1 MKQTLHT
8 SRRAFKLALLCLMAF
23 VTWGGNYCIAQET
36 AYKTLSFP
44 DGNSKGVNLYTETW
58 SATISGFTWE
68 IANFN
73 NNSNAWTFIKAGRQ
87 KYASVATIDNTTPF
101 DKAIGKIVV
110 EVKDDV
116 DAGLVNSICLQVA
129 SDAGFSNVIETVEL
143 KSYKK
148 TDFVFNVSAPQAN
161 LYYRLK
167 FDLKKGSTKSKKNG
181 FVQVNKV
188 EYYEDASNKT
198 ATSLSFDAPSYEI
211 SKDQTLQQ
219 LPTLKAGEQTL
230 FGKTITWSSDN
241 KDVATVDA
249 NGTVTG
255 VGLGKANITAKFA
268 GDDTYK
274 TSTASYEIKVKGA
287 PELSFPEPSY
297 NIIANEPFA
306 APKLTKSPADVV
318 VTYSSSDEKVATV
331 EPSTGEVSIVG
342 AGTAKITATSQ
353 VTDVYEVASASYDLV
368 VTKFTPALS
377 FPQTSYTI
385 KMGDAFAPK
394 LEGLP
399 EGVTPAY
406 TSSNEEVATVDA
418 ATGEVKVV
426 GVGTTTITVTSPNT
440 DIYKE
445 ATASYELTV
454 KLATSKE
461 VTIDFSTFGY
471 TNLQK
476 VTEVSQDG
484 ITMTIAKGSGMTDPQ
499 WIENGKTLRFYDKN
513 TLKIASKNRIKK
525 VHFFFYTKKSEVS
538 ETNPTYDAGD
548 FQFLDAG
555 KNEGELDL
563 SACNTKEVILT
574 FSGKVFYTKMVV
586 TTDVSVGTI
595 TIATPEGFGTYYNS
609 NSYILPEGLTAFGY
623 KEASADGTLVKTEEF
638 TGGEVVPAGAALVV
652 KGNTGD
658 YECYATDQ
666 VATKT
671 LNGNLLKGVAKATTV
686 EKKEGFKRYVLTT
699 VNNVLGF
706 YRTKS
711 GNIKVPANRAYLELT
726 KAQAQ
731 AVSFF
736 QLDGETTGIE
746 NATATTKEA
755 PKAIYTLSGV
765 RLKATT
771 TKGLPAGAYVVNG
784 KVVIVK

>member
-1 MKQTLHT
+1 
-8 SRRAFKLALLCLMAF
+8 MAF

-36 AYKTLSFP
+36 TYKTLSFP
-44 DGNSKGVNLYTETW
+44 DDNKKDNGVNAYTQKWTAKIGDFSW
-58 SATISGFTWE
+58 KIT
-68 IANFN
+68 NFN
-73 NNSNAWTFIKAGRQ
+73 NNNWKNSWTYIKAGS
-87 KYASVATIDNTTPF
+87 KKIASVATIDNTTPF

-110 EVKDDV
+110 GVEKDV
-116 DAGLVNSICLQVA
+116 EARFVNSICLQVA
-129 SDAGFSNVIETVEL
+129 SDANFSNVIETVKL
-143 KSYKK
+143 IYYKK

-167 FDLKKGSTKSKKNG
+167 FDLKKGSGNG
-181 FVQVNKV
+181 FVQINKV

-198 ATSLSFDAPSYEI
+198 ATFLSFDAPSYTI
-211 SKDQTLQQ
+211 SKDQTLTK

-230 FGKTITWSSDN
+230 SDKTITWSSDN
-241 KDVATVDA
+241 DKVATVDA
-249 NGTVTG
+249 ATGTVTG
-255 VGLGKANITAKFA
+255 VAAGKANITAKFA

-274 TSTASYEIKVKGA
+274 TSKASYEIIVKGA
-287 PELSFPEPSY
+287 
-297 NIIANEPFA
+297 
-306 APKLTKSPADVV
+306 
-318 VTYSSSDEKVATV
+318 
-331 EPSTGEVSIVG
+331 
-342 AGTAKITATSQ
+342 
-353 VTDVYEVASASYDLV
+353 
-368 VTKFTPALS
+368 PALS
-377 FPQTSYTI
+377 FPETSYTI
-385 KMGDAFAPK
+385 EMGDAFTAPK

-399 EGVTPAY
+399 EDVTPEY
-406 TSSNEEVATVDA
+406 TSSNTEVATVNA
-418 ATGEVKVV
+418 ATGEVKIV

-440 DIYKE
+440 GIYKE

-461 VTIDFSTFGY
+461 VTFDYSLADCDDTNGTVTLTYDKGGSTNPPKWY
-471 TNLQK
+471 SDK
-476 VTEVSQDG
+476 S
-484 ITMTIAKGSGMTDPQ
+484 KG
-499 WIENGKTLRFYDKN
+499 NGKRFYAKN
-513 TLKIASKNRIKK
+513 KLTITAKNRIRNIQFVCVPADNDKI
-525 VHFFFYTKKSEVS
+525 YDITTKNTKLS
-538 ETNPTYDAGD
+538 AGVYND
-548 FQFLDAG
+548 EN
-555 KNEGELDL
+555 KTWDL
-563 SACNTKEVILT
+563 SGVNEK
-574 FSGKVFYTKMVV
+574 VV
-586 TTDVSVGTI
+586 TFESNLSSGHFRIQKIIVTTELPTSVGTI
-595 TIATPEGFGTYYNS
+595 SIATPEGFGTYYNES
-609 NSYILPEGLTAFGY
+609 SYILPEGLTAFGY
-623 KEASADGTLVKTEEF
+623 TTANTDGTLVKTEEF
-638 TGGEVVPAGAALVV
+638 TGGDVVPAGAALVV

-671 LNGNLLKGVAKATTV
+671 LDGNLLKGVAAYKEIPV
-686 EKKEGFKRYVLTT
+686 ESGIKRYVLTT